1 MTFSL
6 SELNPVPTTP
16 VYIHTGESISLDCT
30 LGVIEEAAG
39 STDIKWYKDGTEV
52 EELAS
57 VVVVTDHEYDG
68 ENKNQKI
75 TYVDTSVDKDDGG
88 VYKCEYNFDHG
99 DPISFEISVYVHCKF
114 IKILRLVILFMLMV
128 LALGFNYDSASSKY
142 LTTPIFQSYL
152 LSQF

>member
-1 MTFSL
+1 MIKFSDFSL

-30 LGVIEEAAG
+30 LGIIEEAAG
-39 STDIKWYKDGTEV
+39 STDIKWYKDGTQV

-88 VYKCEYNFDHG
+88 VYKCEYNFEHG
-99 DPISFEISVYVHCKF
+99 DPISFEITVYVHCKF
-114 IKILRLVILFMLMV
+114 VPIHFKIDTVSVHVDGIRISYLRLARRHIPNL
-128 LALGFNYDSASSKY
+128 
-142 LTTPIFQSYL
+142 I
-152 LSQF
+152 